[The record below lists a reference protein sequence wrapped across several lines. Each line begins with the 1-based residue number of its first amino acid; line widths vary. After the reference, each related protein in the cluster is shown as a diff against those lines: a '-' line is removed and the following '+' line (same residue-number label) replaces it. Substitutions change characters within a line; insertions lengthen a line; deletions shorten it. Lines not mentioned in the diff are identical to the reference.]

1 MTIPVWVYFV
11 VAGIVISAFMAIKT
25 GREDH
30 KFEQEIIEREGKVYI
45 DRLQKEKEQRKEEVD
60 SVGY

>member
-1 MTIPVWVYFV
+1 
-11 VAGIVISAFMAIKT
+11 MAIKT

-30 KFEQEIIEREGKVYI
+30 KLEQEIIEREGKVYI
-45 DRLQKEKEQRKEEVD
+45 ERLEKEKEQRKEEVD